1 MSTEQIIL
9 FSYLYFLQY
18 TTNFVI
24 YAARSEQYRRAYIQ
38 YLKTTLPWLFK
49 ISSVSSRSGG
59 RRQRPNIFIINSVQ
73 SAPQLTS
80 PSKGT
85 KGSIKVDLK
94 VILQNN
100 LNKQKKLIICRK
112 LLRAQIRQDCTLFLP
127 IYLMEIPQALISTLI

>member
-1 MSTEQIIL
+1 M
-9 FSYLYFLQY
+9 
-18 TTNFVI
+18 I

-49 ISSVSSRSGG
+49 ISSGSSRSGG

-94 VILQNN
+94 VCIVKNIILSE
-100 LNKQKKLIICRK
+100 KKLIICRK
-112 LLRAQIRQDCTLFLP
+112 LLRAQTRQDCTPFFTN
-127 IYLMEIPQALISTLI
+127 IMKIPQALIH

>member
-49 ISSVSSRSGG
+49 ISSGSSRSGG

-94 VILQNN
+94 VCIVENIMSSE
-100 LNKQKKLIICRK
+100 KKLIICRK
-112 LLRAQIRQDCTLFLP
+112 LLRAQIRQDCTPFSHQYNEYSSSLNSF
-127 IYLMEIPQALISTLI
+127 

>member
-1 MSTEQIIL
+1 M
-9 FSYLYFLQY
+9 
-18 TTNFVI
+18 I

-49 ISSVSSRSGG
+49 ISSGSSRSGG

-85 KGSIKVDLK
+85 KGSIKLDLK
-94 VILQNN
+94 VCIVKNIISS
-100 LNKQKKLIICRK
+100 KKSAVR
-112 LLRAQIRQDCTLFLP
+112 
-127 IYLMEIPQALISTLI
+127 YLAGRVEECSHVEVARRVQSH

>member
-1 MSTEQIIL
+1 M
-9 FSYLYFLQY
+9 FCGQY

-24 YAARSEQYRRAYIQ
+24 YAGRSEQYRRAYIQ

-49 ISSVSSRSGG
+49 IGSGASRSGG

-94 VILQNN
+94 VDNN
-100 LNKQKKLIICRK
+100 DAINRKEKSTFLEICPECK
-112 LLRAQIRQDCTLFLP
+112 SGKIASKF
-127 IYLMEIPQALISTLI
+127 S